1 MKILMILPMKSTLIK
16 ALSILLF
23 VVMHLT
29 ISKAQ
34 NLEDLFSIEGLSINA
49 KHHNFYSGTRNTSY
63 TFVKRDTVKN
73 VPLLLFTLNSFN
85 SFLYLYIEND
95 EVFLYSPVNN
105 LYSQLYDF
113 GGEVGDSVYFR
124 GLKHKVVK
132 KEKQVFGDGR
142 TRAVFELS
150 KDNVMR
156 KIVEGI
162 GDINGGLIPLW
173 IDFEG
178 YPTFICA
185 KVGDKVIIEGK
196 EPELCTEYSCVS
208 PKLAFE
214 YETKNLE
221 LRIKNKSIY
230 VDSLEW
236 NFGDGFISKDII
248 PNHSYLNPGCYSV
261 TLSSKNKCDNNQ
273 LKVQEAVN
281 TCFRQPSKIIKKFDG
296 SIKAISSQRNLIF
309 IALDSILL
317 RSEDKGLSWVEAKI
331 VSPATDKNSILDV
344 KMWNENVGILSNN
357 IVGSSGKPNLFI
369 TKDGGLTWIPSVL
382 TSYPVQNLIIDKK
395 GTLLLPA
402 GAYIKY
408 YYLTNDYGE
417 TWQKIDLKDKIRI
430 FNVSL
435 ISGDTIIARGVQGD
449 VSLGQYII
457 LKSFDRGKTFS
468 YKILPPKM
476 TNIHFASVSMGYGID
491 TDKNLYVSKD
501 GGESWSKTDKK
512 ISQILQINDSKS
524 ILFLDEFRDAKLTY
538 DGFFTSNYLKC
549 NNDLFRSSHIENDS
563 IIYFALERN
572 KEFEL
577 HQLKLYDNI
586 NCNNFDDYDEDG
598 YTIDEDCDDDN
609 PSINPNADEIPN
621 NGIDE
626 NCDGEDLILSIS
638 ESNNKIKVFPNPS
651 ANTLQLNVN
660 EPIKYILYNNQ
671 GQVQL
676 EGIAN
681 GWIDINS
688 LPVGYHYIEVFDIS
702 AHRFVGVVGFVK
714 Q

>member
-16 ALSILLF
+16 TLSIFLLITTYF
-23 VVMHLT
+23 T

-34 NLEDLFSIEGLSINA
+34 SVEDLFSIQGLSINA
-49 KHHNFYSGTRNTSY
+49 KHYNFYSGTRNTSY
-63 TFVKRDTVKN
+63 TYVKKDTVN
-73 VPLLLFTLNSFN
+73 NLPVLVFTLNSFN
-85 SFLYLYIEND
+85 SFLYLYIDND
-95 EVFLYSPVNN
+95 EVFIYYPDNN
-105 LYSQLYDF
+105 SYSQLYDF
-113 GGEVGDSVYFR
+113 GGEVGDSVYYR
-124 GLKHKVVK
+124 GLKHRVEK

-142 TRAVFELS
+142 YRDVFELS
-150 KDNVMR
+150 NDSIKR

-185 KVGDKVIIEGK
+185 KVGDKVILEGK
-196 EPELCTEYSCVS
+196 EPELCTEFSCVS

-214 YETKNLE
+214 YETKDLE

-236 NFGDGFISKDII
+236 HFGDGFTSKDFI

-261 TLSSKNKCDNNQ
+261 TLSSKNKCNNNQ

-281 TCFRQPSKIIKKFDG
+281 TCFRQPSKIIKKFDS
-296 SIKAISSQRNLIF
+296 SIKAISSQGNLIF

-317 RSEDKGLSWVEAKI
+317 RSGNKGLSWVEAKI
-331 VSPATDKNSILDV
+331 VSTATDKNSILDV
-344 KMWNENVGILSNN
+344 KMWNENVGVLSTN

-435 ISGDTIIARGVQGD
+435 ISGDTIIASGVQGD
-449 VSLGQYII
+449 VSLGKYII
-457 LKSFDRGKTFS
+457 LKSFDKGKTFS
-468 YKILPPKM
+468 FQNLPNNI
-476 TNIHFASVSMGYGID
+476 TAIHFINPTFGYGID
-491 TDKNLYVSKD
+491 IEKNLYQSND

-538 DGFFTSNYLKC
+538 DGFITSNYLKC
-549 NNDLFRSSHIENDS
+549 NNDLFLKSHIENDS
-563 IIYFALERN
+563 IIYFVLERN
-572 KEFEL
+572 KESEL
-577 HQLKLYDNI
+577 HQLKFYQNI

-598 YTIDEDCDDDN
+598 YSIEEDCDDDN
-609 PSINPNADEIPN
+609 PSVNPNADEIPN

-626 NCDGEDLILSIS
+626 NCDGDDLILSIT
-638 ESNNKIKVFPNPS
+638 ESNYEIKVFPNPA
-651 ANTLQLNVN
+651 ANTLQLNIN
-660 EPIKYILYNNQ
+660 EPFKYIIYNNQ
-671 GQVQL
+671 GQMYL
-676 EGIAN
+676 EGLAN
-681 GWIDINS
+681 NLIDINS
-688 LPVGYHYIEVFDIS
+688 IPDGYYFIEVFDIS
-702 AHRFVGVVGFVK
+702 AHKFVGVVGFVK